1 MLIVFPLSPRECC
14 HGARCGFGERMR
26 HNEDRCMT
34 QDIENCPFCSDNHIH
49 ISHLRLTF
57 FVVCQH
63 CNGSG
68 PRRRRIEDAVDQWNR
83 LSQAL
88 AVAHPK

>member
-1 MLIVFPLSPRECC
+1 
-14 HGARCGFGERMR
+14 
-26 HNEDRCMT
+26 MT
-34 QDIENCPFCSDNHIH
+34 QDIENCPFCSDAHLH

-83 LSQAL
+83 LSRAL
-88 AVAHPK
+88 AVASSEKDGNKKGRTVPA

>member
-1 MLIVFPLSPRECC
+1 MLIVLFS
-14 HGARCGFGERMR
+14 
-26 HNEDRCMT
+26 EDCCMT
-34 QDIENCPFCSDNHIH
+34 QDIENCPFCGDSHIH

-83 LSQAL
+83 LSRAL
-88 AVAHPK
+88 AMARINEKGRTMPA